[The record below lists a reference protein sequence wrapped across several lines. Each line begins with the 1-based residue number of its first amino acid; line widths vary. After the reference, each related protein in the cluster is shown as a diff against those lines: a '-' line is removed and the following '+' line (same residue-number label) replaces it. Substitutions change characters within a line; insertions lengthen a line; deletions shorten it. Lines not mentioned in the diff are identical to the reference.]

1 MTTRREKAKPQKPQI
16 NKQLDAVEEVKPKNI
31 QQPSKGNSHKRNSGR
46 WKENLGKYFID
57 ISKYIITGVVIASL
71 FQDVSDRSLI
81 YGLGLILSVSTLITG
96 LILTNKKEEDK

>member
-1 MTTRREKAKPQKPQI
+1 M
-16 NKQLDAVEEVKPKNI
+16 EEVNPKMA
-31 QQPSKGNSHKRNSGR
+31 QQSSKGNNHKHNSGR